1 MKPWHHVPIPMFQDD
16 DSQRSQNKANMYNW
30 WKRSS
35 KGGNKGAHEWN
46 IVSLSLSHSR
56 AVWSVVMCIS
66 LLPRHRSKDEVRIFS
81 YNLTKINNPW
91 TETSTSPPFPGF
103 QAKVPVLRISGS
115 LFLIIP
121 PTPIKKCHNS
131 AQLFSEVISTAARAP
146 NYNRSIHEIGLAV
159 QCHTVIRTNIR
170 GECVCE
176 KP

>member
-35 KGGNKGAHEWN
+35 KGGNNGAQEWN

-66 LLPRHRSKDEVRIFS
+66 QLPRHRSKDEVRIFS

-121 PTPIKKCHNS
+121 TYRPPQSRSVIIPRNCFQRWYPQRHVHLITTVRSMRSDLLCSATPW
-131 AQLFSEVISTAARAP
+131 
-146 NYNRSIHEIGLAV
+146 
-159 QCHTVIRTNIR
+159 
-170 GECVCE
+170 
-176 KP
+176 